1 LSAKFFESAP
11 EGCLPG
17 GFYQTLILKTMKRIM
32 RVLTVTSLLLVSV
45 SLCNGYSQPFT
56 KNQSGGNNAR
66 GAPIGGGTAP
76 VGSGLALLVALSV
89 GYGILK
95 FDKSTNGHNI

>member
-1 LSAKFFESAP
+1 
-11 EGCLPG
+11 
-17 GFYQTLILKTMKRIM
+17 MKRII

-56 KNQSGGNNAR
+56 KNQSGGNEVGRAPSGV
-66 GAPIGGGTAP
+66 GAAP